1 MIVPQ
6 GRARERLAMKY
17 RITGWEDKGTEKF
30 TVTERFVVVCDYQ
43 EAQKYLELME
53 KRNNKNT
60 KVKIDSIEVIY

>member
-17 RITGWEDKGTEKF
+17 RITGWEDHENEEH
-30 TVTERFVVVCDYQ
+30 TVTERFVVICDYQ

-60 KVKIDSIEVIY
+60 KAKIDSIEVIY

>member
-1 MIVPQ
+1 
-6 GRARERLAMKY
+6 MKY
-17 RITGWEDKGTEKF
+17 RITGWEEKF
-30 TVTERFVVVCDYQ
+30 TITERFVVVCDYK

>member
-1 MIVPQ
+1 
-6 GRARERLAMKY
+6 MKY
-17 RITGWEDKGTEKF
+17 RIAGWEDHGTEWSEI
-30 TVTERFVVVCDYQ
+30 TERFVVVCDYQ

>member
-1 MIVPQ
+1 
-6 GRARERLAMKY
+6 MKY

-30 TVTERFVVVCDYQ
+30 TVTEMFVVVCDYQ

-53 KRNNKNT
+53 KRNSKNT

>member
-1 MIVPQ
+1 
-6 GRARERLAMKY
+6 MKY
-17 RITGWEDKGTEKF
+17 RITGWEDHGTEKF
-30 TVTERFVVVCDYQ
+30 EVTEMFVVVCDYQ

>member
-1 MIVPQ
+1 
-6 GRARERLAMKY
+6 MKY
-17 RITGWEDKGTEKF
+17 RITGWEDKGTEWSEI
-30 TVTERFVVVCDYQ
+30 TERFVVVCDYQ

>member
-1 MIVPQ
+1 
-6 GRARERLAMKY
+6 MKY
-17 RITGWEDKGTEKF
+17 RITVWGDKGTEKF
-30 TVTERFVVVCDYQ
+30 TVTERFVVVCDYK

>member
-1 MIVPQ
+1 
-6 GRARERLAMKY
+6 MKY
-17 RITGWEDKGTEKF
+17 RITGWEDKGTEKS

-53 KRNNKNT
+53 KRNNKST

>member
-1 MIVPQ
+1 MIMPQ

-17 RITGWEDKGTEKF
+17 RITGWEEKF
-30 TVTERFVVVCDYQ
+30 TVTKRFVVVCDYQ

>member
-6 GRARERLAMKY
+6 GRARKKGPEMKY
-17 RITGWEDKGTEKF
+17 RITGWEEKF